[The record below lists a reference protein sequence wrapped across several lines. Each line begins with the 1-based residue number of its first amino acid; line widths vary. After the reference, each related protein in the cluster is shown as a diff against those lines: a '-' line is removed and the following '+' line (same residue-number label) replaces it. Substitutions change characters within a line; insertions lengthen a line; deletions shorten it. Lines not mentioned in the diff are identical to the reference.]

1 MTNDTD
7 KLIEEFTKEAVYLG
21 EFENKEARHIGAQS
35 QLAAATLRSFR
46 DTLIAI
52 ARNQGPIPSHQAQ
65 DVLTEV
71 GYCGHFN
78 QIYRAGPGRNA
89 SGGRWVCPECDLLD
103 KNRMV
108 PFA

>member
-21 EFENKEARHIGAQS
+21 EFENKKARHMGAQL

-52 ARNQGPIPSHQAQ
+52 AQNQGPIPSHQAK
-65 DVLTEV
+65 DVLIEA
-71 GYCGHFN
+71 GNCGHLN
-78 QIYRAGPGRNA
+78 QIFRAETPNIDA
-89 SGGRWVCPECDLLD
+89 HYLCPECSRWDRN
-103 KNRMV
+103 KMV
-108 PFA
+108 PFS

>member
-21 EFENKEARHIGAQS
+21 EFENKKARHMGAQL

-52 ARNQGPIPSHQAQ
+52 AQNQGPIPSHQAQ
-65 DVLTEV
+65 EVLTEV
-71 GYCGHFN
+71 GYCGHFT
-78 QIYRAGPGRNA
+78 QIFRAETPNIDA
-89 SGGRWVCPECDLLD
+89 HYFCPECSLLD
-103 KNRMV
+103 KNKMV